1 MKILSYFPSPE
12 LLPYVQK
19 YLIIE
24 SENGIENRILP
35 NPHLVL
41 SFQLKGTLRSF
52 ESNNLYDLP
61 RAGIAGFRKS
71 ARKIIYSKNS
81 SALLVILTEIG
92 ACAFFKEP
100 ISDFYGKTLSLEELI
115 PKQILR
121 NTEEQLFSCKSDIG
135 RISLIENFLLQ
146 NQKERMVDPILRQTL
161 LKIQKSNGNIKIR
174 DLKQGLPISLDS
186 LEKKFKDS
194 IGTTLKHY
202 SNLLRIRSVI
212 SAYSEQ
218 TNLTDLAYG
227 AGYFDQSHFN
237 KEFKLYT
244 GDSPKFFFQH
254 PQNW

>member
-1 MKILSYFPSPE
+1 MKIQSYFPSPE

-24 SENGIENRILP
+24 SENGIENQILP

-41 SFQLKGTLRSF
+41 SFQLRGTLRSL
-52 ESNNLYDLP
+52 ESNTLYDLP

-100 ISDFYGKTLSLEELI
+100 ISDFYGKTLSLEGLI
-115 PKQILR
+115 PKLILQ
-121 NTEEQLFSCKSDIG
+121 NTEEQLFDCKNNIG

-146 NQKERMVDPILRQTL
+146 NRKERMLDPILRQTL
-161 LKIQKSNGNIKIR
+161 FKIQKSNGNIKIK

-202 SNLLRIRSVI
+202 SNLLRLRSAI
-212 SAYSEQ
+212 TSYSGK
-218 TNLTDLAYG
+218 TNLTDIANV

-244 GDSPKFFFQH
+244 GISPKVYFQH

>member
-174 DLKQGLPISLDS
+174 DLTQGLPISLDS